1 VRIELCTARAFRQVS
16 DRVLEYWTDAGR
28 RLTRQSESNVT
39 LAPAGRSSDAK
50 IKPNDLTS

>member
-1 VRIELCTARAFRQVS
+1 MRFELCTARAFRQVS